1 MLELY
6 NNVTVN
12 AIKTILIFKL
22 KLLSLKVFYAKM
34 NKHLQKKKE
43 VTLMLGVLINVCTVI
58 IGSTMGLLFKKSI
71 SKKYSDAVMTGIGL
85 CVILIGIQGMLKGE
99 NVLISIFS
107 MVIGVLIGTALD
119 IDGKL
124 NGAGEWL
131 SKKIKTKDSGK
142 SSLAEGFV
150 TASLVFCIGAM
161 TILGSLDAG
170 LKGDNTTLITKSI
183 LDLFSSMMLSA
194 SLGIGVIFAAAFVFI
209 FQGGIVLTA
218 GVLEPFLDSFTIGEI
233 TCVGSIMIMALGL
246 NLAGISKIKVANF
259 FPALI
264 LVVPMC
270 YLFDFLGQFIPALG

>member
-1 MLELY
+1 M
-6 NNVTVN
+6 T
-12 AIKTILIFKL
+12 
-22 KLLSLKVFYAKM
+22 
-34 NKHLQKKKE
+34 
-43 VTLMLGVLINVCTVI
+43 GVLINVCTVI
-58 IGSTMGLLFKKSI
+58 IGSTIGLLFKKSI

-85 CVILIGIQGMLKGE
+85 CVVLIGISGMLKGE

-107 MVIGVLIGTALD
+107 MVIGALIGTALD

-124 NGAGEWL
+124 NGVGDWL
-131 SKKIKTKDSGK
+131 STKIKSKNGEK
-142 SSLAEGFV
+142 NSLAEGFV

-194 SLGIGVIFAAAFVFI
+194 SLGIGVIFAAAFVFV
-209 FQGGIVLTA
+209 FQGGIVLLA
-218 GVLEPFLDSFTIGEI
+218 GVLEPFLDAFAIAEI
-233 TCVGSIMIMALGL
+233 TCIGSIMIMALGL

-259 FPALI
+259 FPAL
-264 LVVPMC
+264 LLAVPAC